1 MKLKIVLSAN
11 FKIKHGVGKFRMCM
25 KFGDCATIEADLR
38 MDWSDN
44 DVEYFIN
51 KHHPLEY

>member
-11 FKIKHGVGKFRMCM
+11 FKIKHGVGKFRICM
-25 KFGDCATIEADLR
+25 KFGDCATIEADIR

-44 DVEYFIN
+44 DVDYFIN